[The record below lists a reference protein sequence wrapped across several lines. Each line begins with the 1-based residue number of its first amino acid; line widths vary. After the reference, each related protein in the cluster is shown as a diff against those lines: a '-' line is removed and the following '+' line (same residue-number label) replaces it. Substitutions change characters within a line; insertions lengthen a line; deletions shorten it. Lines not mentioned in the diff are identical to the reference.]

1 MINLG
6 EDVLLRDT
14 LKEEYRNHIVNKT
27 ILFFEH
33 EPDAVVTKMTNLI
46 VEDVEN

>member
-1 MINLG
+1 MIDLG

-14 LKEEYRNHIVNKT
+14 LKDEYMNHIVNKT

-33 EPDAVVTKMTNLI
+33 EPDSIVTRMTNLI